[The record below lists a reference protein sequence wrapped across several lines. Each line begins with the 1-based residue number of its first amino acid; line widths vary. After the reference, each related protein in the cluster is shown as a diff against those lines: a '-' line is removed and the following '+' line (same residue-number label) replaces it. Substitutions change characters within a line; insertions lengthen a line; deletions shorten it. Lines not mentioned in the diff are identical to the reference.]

1 MAAIR
6 LDGKVVSSAVAASL
20 EERVAKLS
28 FVPKLVFVRV
38 GEDPASAYYVRSKE
52 RMARRVGVLS
62 ETHVLD
68 ESTTQAELERVVRDL
83 NADVEVDG
91 ILVQL
96 PLPEHI
102 ESQTVLDL
110 IDPDKDVDGLHPVNV
125 GRLWTGRPALAPA
138 TPRGLVALLDHYQV
152 PIEGRHAVIVGRS
165 NLVGRPAAA
174 LFQHRNATVTMAH
187 SRTGDLAGVVRQG
200 DIVVAAAGRARMIT
214 RDMVKPGAAV
224 LDVGMTREEE
234 VGIVGDV
241 SPDVADVAG
250 HLTPMPGGT
259 GLMTVAMVIDTTVE
273 AAMRRRGGG

>member
-6 LDGKVVSSAVAASL
+6 LDGKVVSAAVA
-20 EERVAKLS
+20 ERLKETVAELA
-28 FVPKLVFVRV
+28 FTPKLVFVRV

-52 RMARRVGVLS
+52 RMAKRVGVVS
-62 ETHVLD
+62 ETRVLPD
-68 ESTTQAELERVVRDL
+68 TTSQSELEGIVRDL
-83 NADVEVDG
+83 GDDPEVDG

-96 PLPEHI
+96 PLPPGLA
-102 ESQTVLDL
+102 SQPVLDL

-138 TPRGLVALLDHYQV
+138 TPRGLLALLDHYGV
-152 PIEGRHAVIVGRS
+152 EIEGRHVVIVGRS

-187 SRTGDLAGVVRQG
+187 SRTRDLANVVRQG
-200 DIVVAAAGRARMIT
+200 DIVVAAAGRARMIEAG
-214 RDMVKPGAAV
+214 MVKPGAAV
-224 LDVGMTREEE
+224 LDVGMTREEK
-234 VGIVGDV
+234 GIVGDV
-241 SPDVADVAG
+241 SPEVAEVAG

-273 AAMRRRGGG
+273 AARRRRSSA

>member
-1 MAAIR
+1 VAAIR
-6 LDGKVVSSAVAASL
+6 LDGKVVSSAVAESL
-20 EERVAKLS
+20 KTRVAALAYA
-28 FVPKLVFVRV
+28 PKLVFVRA

-52 RMARRVGVLS
+52 RMARRVGVVS
-62 ETHVLD
+62 ETHALPA
-68 ESTTQAELERVVRDL
+68 TTSQAELEDLVRGLGVDP
-83 NADVEVDG
+83 EVDG

-96 PLPEHI
+96 PLPDGLD
-102 ESQTVLDL
+102 SQSVLDL

-138 TPRGLVALLDHYQV
+138 TPRGLIALLDHYDV
-152 PIEGRHAVIVGRS
+152 PIEGRHVVIVGRS

-187 SRTGDLAGVVRQG
+187 SRTRDLAAVVRQG

-214 RDMVKPGAAV
+214 KAMVKPGAAV
-224 LDVGMTREEE
+224 LDVGMTREEA
-234 VGIVGDV
+234 GIVGDV
-241 SPDVADVAG
+241 CMDVEEVAG

-273 AAMRRRGGG
+273 AAVRRRGSG